1 MEKKQKQEKEDET
14 AEGVERRNRR
24 GGGAGRGGDRN
35 SSRNVGAAFLGALA
49 TAFDINLACVG
60 VAVGVTRLD
69 LGGLGES

>member
-1 MEKKQKQEKEDET
+1 MKQQRVWDGEIDE
-14 AEGVERRNRR
+14 EE
-24 GGGAGRGGDRN
+24 GGGAGGGGDRN
-35 SSRNVGAAFLGALA
+35 SSKNVGAAFLGALA

>member
-1 MEKKQKQEKEDET
+1 MKQQRVWDGEIDE
-14 AEGVERRNRR
+14 EE
-24 GGGAGRGGDRN
+24 GGDRN